1 MKSEPYHYAPGN
13 KKKKKNHRG
22 RNLSSVSM
30 VSEYW
35 L

>member
-13 KKKKKNHRG
+13 KQKKPRG